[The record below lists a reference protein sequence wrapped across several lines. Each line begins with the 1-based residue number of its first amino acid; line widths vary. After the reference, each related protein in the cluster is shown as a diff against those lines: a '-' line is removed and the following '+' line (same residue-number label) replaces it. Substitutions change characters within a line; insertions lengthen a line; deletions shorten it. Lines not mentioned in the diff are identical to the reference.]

1 MKQAVNTLLRLS
13 VAVIALLIPRI
24 TCAQVI
30 EVLPAWTSTASSC
43 SLDPAS
49 AAMSAFSNA
58 DFKFSGSNVGGGTA
72 IVVRCNVAN
81 PLDTGNP
88 SWNTLFVGYQDPDGI
103 GTKHRV
109 LARLRRL

>member
-1 MKQAVNTLLRLS
+1 MKLGMNMSLRLS

-30 EVLPAWTSTASSC
+30 EVLPGWTSTASSC

-58 DFKFSGSNVGGGTA
+58 DFKFSGTNVGGGTA
-72 IVVRCNVAN
+72 IVVRCNVTN

-88 SWNTLFVGYQDPDGI
+88 TWNTLFVGYQDPDGV
-103 GTKHRV
+103 GTKYRA
-109 LARLRRL
+109 LARLR